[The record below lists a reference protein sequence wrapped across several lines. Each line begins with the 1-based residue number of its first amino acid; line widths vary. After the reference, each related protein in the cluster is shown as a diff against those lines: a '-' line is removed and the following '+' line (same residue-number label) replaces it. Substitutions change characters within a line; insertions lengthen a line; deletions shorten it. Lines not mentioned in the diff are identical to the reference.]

1 MDTRYVFTVTAGRSG
16 QASLCEIFRRHVPG
30 CYAAFEE
37 PNARPSLPGALGDI
51 EKRFRR
57 RFVETHELLGR
68 GKVLGAFERGDDAYL
83 DRIAAR
89 RLAMIERTLAR
100 ADCSINVDVSK
111 YFARGLHRGF
121 LRALDT
127 AEPGVALIRLVR
139 DPLLNMRSFL
149 NRNKDFRL
157 DNSLPEAASNLLR
170 LDSAVMEKGELYLWA
185 WCEMYLRFDRMADEF
200 GIDRAVEI
208 RTEHQQDPVRM
219 AAALEALGLPHDKI
233 VPGKVV
239 NSNTTQ
245 GFGET
250 RVGAG
255 DIALFER
262 FLGRLPAD
270 LRRRIAYF
278 DDYDPV
284 AKHAREA
291 A

>member
-1 MDTRYVFTVTAGRSG
+1 MGTRYVFTVTAGRSG
-16 QASLCEIFRRHVPG
+16 QASLCEILRRHVPG
-30 CYAAFEE
+30 CHAAFEE
-37 PNARPSLPGALGDI
+37 PTARPILPGALGDM
-51 EKRFRR
+51 ERRFRR

-68 GKVLGAFERGDDAYL
+68 GKVLSAFSRGDDAYL

-89 RLAMIERTLAR
+89 RLAMIDRTLAR
-100 ADCSINVDVSK
+100 ENCSIHVDVSK

-139 DPLLNMRSFL
+139 DPILNMRSFL
-149 NRNKDFRL
+149 NRDKDFGL
-157 DNSLPEAASNLLR
+157 DNSPPEAAGNLLR
-170 LDSAVMEKGELYLWA
+170 LDSGDMEKGELYLWA
-185 WCEMYLRFDRMADEF
+185 WCEMYLRFDAMVEEF
-200 GIDRAVEI
+200 GIGRAVEI
-208 RTEHQQDPVRM
+208 RTEHQHDPVRM
-219 AAALEALGLPHDKI
+219 VAALDALGLPHDDI
-233 VPGKVV
+233 APGRVT
-239 NSNTTQ
+239 NSNAAQ

-270 LRRRIAYF
+270 CRRRIAYF
-278 DDYDPV
+278 DDYDAV
-284 AKHAREA
+284 ARHARDA